1 MSLEKELEFK
11 QTIKEKENERQIYRD
26 EIEKYRTEN
35 IRQKQLID
43 KLNQINQEADDRH
56 FEELKEN

>member
-43 KLNQINQEADDRH
+43 KLNQINQEADDQH

>member
-43 KLNQINQEADDRH
+43 KLNQIN
-56 FEELKEN
+56 